1 MLSVSR
7 SPGHAIVRGRHL
19 RAAAAVSATV
29 LLQLGCAAVGPT
41 FERPAPTSP
50 PTFAAWHGGD
60 AALAAAA
67 AASAPSTTTAAR
79 WRSLSDPVLDRLL
92 ALAATGNLDLFSA
105 ATRVLEARALEA
117 SASAQHGPQV
127 GASAG
132 VGRQRQSED
141 GAPTRLIRIIPGIDQ
156 DKIISLLSQPFTL
169 YQGGFDAS
177 WELDLWGRVRRN
189 VEAAQAQSEEARADA
204 ALMRLTVTAEL
215 VKTYHQLRSLQSQLA
230 LAREEVR
237 VAREAETLLEAQV
250 RGGLIDDTPLVRQR
264 LQDADALARV
274 ESLTAQE
281 AAATNRLTLLCG
293 QPPGALNAELAPA
306 PVALARAVPDL
317 SLGLP
322 SEMLRGRPDIAAA
335 EARLAAATAN
345 VGVAVADLYPRVT
358 IGATFGFEALHPNQI
373 TDWGSRQWSIG
384 PSLSVPVFDH
394 GRRRSV
400 IELRERQQQE
410 AAIGYQQ
417 TVLKAWHEVDDA
429 ISAYV
434 AETRNGEVARQRVRD
449 AEEARAISAAR
460 YTKGM
465 TDYLPSLA
473 ADQTLLQARRAQAES
488 AGRVRTQLVAVYKA
502 LGSDG
507 SLALETA
514 GR

>member
-1 MLSVSR
+1 
-7 SPGHAIVRGRHL
+7 
-19 RAAAAVSATV
+19 
-29 LLQLGCAAVGPT
+29 
-41 FERPAPTSP
+41 
-50 PTFAAWHGGD
+50 
-60 AALAAAA
+60 
-67 AASAPSTTTAAR
+67 
-79 WRSLSDPVLDRLL
+79 
-92 ALAATGNLDLFSA
+92 
-105 ATRVLEARALEA
+105 
-117 SASAQHGPQV
+117 
-127 GASAG
+127 
-132 VGRQRQSED
+132 
-141 GAPTRLIRIIPGIDQ
+141 
-156 DKIISLLSQPFTL
+156 
-169 YQGGFDAS
+169 
-177 WELDLWGRVRRN
+177 
-189 VEAAQAQSEEARADA
+189 
-204 ALMRLTVTAEL
+204 
-215 VKTYHQLRSLQSQLA
+215 
-230 LAREEVR
+230 
-237 VAREAETLLEAQV
+237 
-250 RGGLIDDTPLVRQR
+250 
-264 LQDADALARV
+264 
-274 ESLTAQE
+274 
-281 AAATNRLTLLCG
+281 LTLLCG
-293 QPPGALNAELAPA
+293 QPPGALNADLAP
-306 PVALARAVPDL
+306 VQLAATSVVPDL

-345 VGVAVADLYPRVT
+345 IGVAVADLYPRIT
-358 IGATFGFEALHPNQI
+358 IGATFGFESLHANQI

-384 PSLSVPVFDH
+384 PSLSIPVFDH

-434 AETRNGEVARQRVRD
+434 AETRNGEVARRRVRD

-460 YTKGM
+460 YEKGM

-514 GR
+514 AR

>member
-1 MLSVSR
+1 MSPSRPPAPAIAPRHRLRTVS
-7 SPGHAIVRGRHL
+7 
-19 RAAAAVSATV
+19 AVSATV
-29 LLQLGCAAVGPT
+29 LFQLGCAAVGPT
-41 FERPAPTSP
+41 FERPAPASP
-50 PTFAAWHGGD
+50 PTFSAWHGGD
-60 AALAAAA
+60 AALAAAPA
-67 AASAPSTTTAAR
+67 TSAPATTAER

-92 ALAATGNLDLFSA
+92 ALAAAGNLDLLGA

-127 GASAG
+127 GASAD
-132 VGRQRQSED
+132 VPRQRQSED
-141 GAPTRLIRIIPGIDQ
+141 GAPTRLIRIIPGIPQDQ
-156 DKIISLLSQPFTL
+156 IISLLSQPFTL
-169 YQGGFDAS
+169 YQAGFDAS
-177 WELDLWGRVRRN
+177 WELDLWGRVRRS
-189 VEAAQAQSEEARADA
+189 VQAAQAQSAEARADA
-204 ALMRLTVTAEL
+204 ALMQLTVTAEL
-215 VKTYHQLRSLQSQLA
+215 VKTYHQLRSLQRQLE
-230 LAREEVR
+230 LAKDETR
-237 VAREAETLLEAQV
+237 VARETETLLAAQV
-250 RGGLIDDTPLVRQR
+250 RGGLIDDAPLVRQR

-306 PVALARAVPDL
+306 QFATAAAVPDL

-345 VGVAVADLYPRVT
+345 VGVAVADLYPRIT
-358 IGATFGFEALHPNQI
+358 IGASFGFESLHASQI

-434 AETRNGEVARQRVRD
+434 AETRNGEVARRRVRD

-460 YTKGM
+460 YSKGM

-473 ADQTLLQARRAQAES
+473 ANQTLLQARRAEAES

-507 SLALETA
+507 SLALESPA
-514 GR
+514 R

>member
-1 MLSVSR
+1 V
-7 SPGHAIVRGRHL
+7 A
-19 RAAAAVSATV
+19 ATV

-41 FERPAPTSP
+41 FERPTPATP
-50 PTFAAWHGGD
+50 PTFATWHGGD
-60 AALAAAA
+60 AALAAGPAT
-67 AASAPSTTTAAR
+67 SAPSTTAER

-92 ALAATGNLDLFSA
+92 ALAAAGNLDLLAA

-132 VGRQRQSED
+132 VPRQRQSED
-141 GAPTRLIRIIPGIDQ
+141 GAPTRLIRIIPGIPQDQ
-156 DKIISLLSQPFTL
+156 VISLLSQPFTL
-169 YQGGFDAS
+169 YQAGFDAS
-177 WELDLWGRVRRN
+177 WELDLWGRVRRS
-189 VEAAQAQSEEARADA
+189 VEAAQAQTEQSRADA

-230 LAREEVR
+230 LAKDEAR
-237 VAREAETLLEAQV
+237 VAGESETLLAAQV
-250 RGGLIDDTPLVRQR
+250 RGGLIDDAPLVRQR

-293 QPPGALNAELAPA
+293 QPPGALNAELAPTE
-306 PVALARAVPDL
+306 LAAASAVPDL

-335 EARLAAATAN
+335 EARLAAATAD
-345 VGVAVADLYPRVT
+345 VGVAVADLYPRIT
-358 IGATFGFEALHPNQI
+358 IGATFGFESLHANQI

-384 PSLSVPVFDH
+384 PSLSIPVFDH

-429 ISAYV
+429 ISTYV
-434 AETRNGEVARQRVRD
+434 AETRNGEVARRRVRD
-449 AEEARAISAAR
+449 AEEARTISAAR

-488 AGRVRTQLVAVYKA
+488 AGRLRTQLVAVYKA

>member
-1 MLSVSR
+1 V
-7 SPGHAIVRGRHL
+7 H
-19 RAAAAVSATV
+19 AAAAVSATV

-41 FERPAPTSP
+41 FERPAPASP

-60 AALAAAA
+60 AALATGP
-67 AASAPSTTTAAR
+67 AASAPSTTAER

-92 ALAATGNLDLFSA
+92 ALAAAGNLDLLSA

-132 VGRQRQSED
+132 VPRQRQSED
-141 GAPTRLIRIIPGIDQ
+141 GAATRLIRIIPGIPQ
-156 DKIISLLSQPFTL
+156 DEIISLLSQPFTL
-169 YQGGFDAS
+169 YQAGFDAS
-177 WELDLWGRVRRN
+177 WELDLWGRVRRS
-189 VEAAQAQSEEARADA
+189 VEAAQAQTDEARADA

-230 LAREEVR
+230 LAKDEAR
-237 VAREAETLLEAQV
+237 VARETETLLAAQV
-250 RGGLIDDTPLVRQR
+250 RGGLIDDAPLVRQR

-293 QPPGALNAELAPA
+293 QPPGALNSELAPTE
-306 PVALARAVPDL
+306 LATASAVPDL

-322 SEMLRGRPDIAAA
+322 SEMLRSRPDIAAA
-335 EARLAAATAN
+335 ESRLAAATAN
-345 VGVAVADLYPRVT
+345 VGVAVADLYPRIT
-358 IGATFGFEALHPNQI
+358 IGATFGFETLHANQI

-384 PSLSVPVFDH
+384 PSLSIPVFDH

-434 AETRNGEVARQRVRD
+434 AETRNREVARKRVRD

-460 YTKGM
+460 YTKGV

-473 ADQTLLQARRAQAES
+473 ADQTLLQARRAEAES

>member
-1 MLSVSR
+1 
-7 SPGHAIVRGRHL
+7 
-19 RAAAAVSATV
+19 
-29 LLQLGCAAVGPT
+29 
-41 FERPAPTSP
+41 
-50 PTFAAWHGGD
+50 
-60 AALAAAA
+60 
-67 AASAPSTTTAAR
+67 
-79 WRSLSDPVLDRLL
+79 LSDPVLDHLL
-92 ALAATGNLDLFSA
+92 ALAAAGNLDLLGA

-117 SASAQHGPQV
+117 EAAAQHGPQV
-127 GASAG
+127 TADAG

-169 YQGGFDAS
+169 YQAGFDAS

-189 VEAAQAQSEEARADA
+189 VEAAQAQTEEARADA

-230 LAREEVR
+230 LAKDEVR
-237 VAREAETLLEAQV
+237 VATETESLLASQV
-250 RGGLIDDTPLVRQR
+250 RGGLIDDAPLVRQR
-264 LQDADALARV
+264 LQDADAPALV

-293 QPPGALNAELAPA
+293 QPPGALNAVLAPA
-306 PVALARAVPDL
+306 QLTATSVVPDL

-322 SEMLRGRPDIAAA
+322 SEMLRRRPDIAAA
-335 EARLAAATAN
+335 EARLAAATAS
-345 VGVAVADLYPRVT
+345 VGVAVADLYPRIT
-358 IGATFGFEALHPNQI
+358 IGATFGFETLHANQI
-373 TDWGSRQWSIG
+373 ADWGSRQWSIG

-394 GRRRSV
+394 GRRRSA

-417 TVLKAWHEVDDA
+417 TVLRAWHEVDDA

-434 AETRNGEVARQRVRD
+434 AETRNGDVARQRVRN

-460 YTKGM
+460 YAKGM

-488 AGRVRTQLVAVYKA
+488 TGRLRTQLVAVYKA

-507 SLALETA
+507 SLGLETA